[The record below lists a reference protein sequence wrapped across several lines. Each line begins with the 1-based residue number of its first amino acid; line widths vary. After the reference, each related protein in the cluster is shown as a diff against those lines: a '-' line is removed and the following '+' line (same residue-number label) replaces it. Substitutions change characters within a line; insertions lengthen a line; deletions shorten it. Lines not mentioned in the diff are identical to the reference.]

1 MPSGSFSSN
10 SGAALGSSPS
20 RLKPLQ
26 RAVLAAFFER
36 EGRFFLTGGGAL
48 AGFHLGHRETNDL
61 DFFTTDDA
69 LEDGEAALGDAAAA
83 LGASL
88 ERVRTAP
95 DFRRRVVRR
104 AGESVVV
111 DLVRDRVPQVRPEKP
126 ILDGVRVDPPEEIF
140 ANKLCT
146 LLSRSEPRDLVDV
159 RALEG
164 LGLDLDAAL
173 AGASLKD
180 GGLTPGQLAW
190 VLSEITIGDDARVP
204 GNVGVPELRAY
215 LADLIARLS
224 KRAFPKT

>member
-1 MPSGSFSSN
+1 M
-10 SGAALGSSPS
+10 GSSPS

-61 DFFTTDDA
+61 DLFTTDDA
-69 LEDGEAALGDAAAA
+69 LEEGEAALGDAAAA

-140 ANKLCT
+140 AWT
-146 LLSRSEPRDLVDV
+146 
-159 RALEG
+159 
-164 LGLDLDAAL
+164 
-173 AGASLKD
+173 ASLANAPNEPE
-180 GGLTPGQLAW
+180 L
-190 VLSEITIGDDARVP
+190 VTIGFENGRPVSLNGEKMPMLARQA
-204 GNVGVPELRAY
+204 G
-215 LADLIARLS
+215 
-224 KRAFPKT
+224 

>member
-1 MPSGSFSSN
+1 MASS
-10 SGAALGSSPS
+10 LS

-26 RAVLAAFFER
+26 RALLAAFFER

-61 DFFTTDDA
+61 GFFTPDDV
-69 LEDGEAALGDAAAA
+69 LDEGEAALRDAAAS
-83 LGASL
+83 LGATI

-95 DFRRRVVRR
+95 EFRRRVVRR
-104 AGESVVV
+104 LDESVVV
-111 DLVRDRVPQVRPEKP
+111 DLVRDHVPQVRPEKP

-159 RALEG
+159 RALES

-173 AGASLKD
+173 AAASLKD

-190 VLSEITIGDDARVP
+190 VLSEVAIGDDARLP
-204 GNVGVPELRAY
+204 GNVSVPELRAY
-215 LADLIARLS
+215 LTDLVGRLS
-224 KRAFPKT
+224 QRAYPRGGASGPRP